1 MSIKLAGG
9 LSNTLADVN
18 ADKEL
23 QVALNQD
30 YNKSGHALIGAE
42 VNSDGEG
49 VGRLVRPA
57 DISTDYRLRVG
68 LDSIVYQD
76 TFSHGQINVSKYKV
90 INTTATNALTGG
102 RWVLNNGNSVTS
114 GQGTQIQTWAYWKF
128 GLSGTMYV
136 DFALQFAQVPQTNN
150 VCEFGLGLAS
160 GVATPTDG
168 VMFRLNASGIMQGV
182 INNGGSET
190 AVTLTGFTPTPAT
203 MYHFLISIHNDRTEF
218 WIDDILYG
226 AIDTPK
232 SIGSPCLSMSL
243 PLLMRIYNSGT
254 VTTAQRL
261 EVSNVSITSGDQ
273 NINKLWATNMAI
285 QGNGSANVPDGT
297 ATGQTANYANSTI
310 PTSATLSNTA
320 AGYTTL
326 GGQWQFAAVAGAE
339 TDYALFAYLNPAGTN
354 AIPGKNLIVRGVRI
368 ETFNMGAV
376 VATTPHLL
384 QWGLGFGSSGVS
396 LATADSATAGTCAPR
411 KITIGTQY
419 LPIGAVIGQN
429 TTPIDI
435 NLDAPEVIE
444 PGTYFHIILK
454 MPVAT
459 ATASQIVRGTCFV
472 NGYFE

>member
-1 MSIKLAGG
+1 
-9 LSNTLADVN
+9 
-18 ADKEL
+18 
-23 QVALNQD
+23 
-30 YNKSGHALIGAE
+30 
-42 VNSDGEG
+42 
-49 VGRLVRPA
+49 
-57 DISTDYRLRVG
+57 
-68 LDSIVYQD
+68 
-76 TFSHGQINVSKYKV
+76 
-90 INTTATNALTGG
+90 
-102 RWVLNNGNSVTS
+102 
-114 GQGTQIQTWAYWKF
+114 
-128 GLSGTMYV
+128 MYV
-136 DFALQFAQVPQTNN
+136 DFTLQFAQVPQTNN

-218 WIDDILYG
+218 WIDNILYG
-226 AIDTPK
+226 ATDTPK

-285 QGNGSANVPDGT
+285 QGNSGANAPDGQT
-297 ATGQTANYANSTI
+297 AGQTANYANSTI
-310 PTSATLSNTA
+310 PTSATLSNTT

-326 GGQWQFAAVAGAE
+326 GGQWQFSAVAGAE

-354 AIPGKNLIVRGVRI
+354 AIPGKNLIIRGVRI

-396 LATADSATAGTCAPR
+396 LATADSATTGTCAPR

-429 TTPIDI
+429 TTAIDI

-444 PGTYFHIILK
+444 PGTYFHVILK

-459 ATASQIVRGTCFV
+459 ATASQIIRGTCFV

>member
-1 MSIKLAGG
+1 MSVKIAGG
-9 LSNTLADVN
+9 VSNAVAEVN
-18 ADKEL
+18 SNKEIL
-23 QVALNQD
+23 VALNQN
-30 YNKSGHALIGAE
+30 YNKAGHVVMASE
-42 VNSDGEG
+42 VNAEGNG
-49 VGRLVRPA
+49 VGRLVRPT

-76 TFSHGQINVSKYKV
+76 TFSHGQVNVSKYKV
-90 INTTATNALTGG
+90 VNTTATNALTGG
-102 RWVLNNGNSVTS
+102 KWVLNNGNSVTS

-128 GLSGTMYV
+128 ALSACLYV
-136 DFALQFAQVPQTNN
+136 DFSLSFAQVPQLNN

-160 GVATPTDG
+160 GVTAPTDG
-168 VMFRLNASGIMQGV
+168 VMFRLNASGVMQGI

-190 AVTLTGFTPTPAT
+190 AVALTGFTPAPAT
-203 MYHFLISIHNDRTEF
+203 MYHFLIAIHNDRTEF
-218 WIDDILYG
+218 WINDILYG
-226 AIDTPK
+226 AITTP
-232 SIGSPCLSMSL
+232 SAIGSPCLSMSL

-261 EVSNVSITSGDQ
+261 EVANVSITSGDQ

-285 QGNGSANVPDGT
+285 QGNGSAKVPDGT

-310 PTSATLSNTA
+310 PTSATLSNTT

-326 GGQWQFAAVAGAE
+326 GGQWQFASVAGAE

-354 AIPGKNLIVRGVRI
+354 AIPGKNLIIRGVRI

-396 LATADSATAGTCAPR
+396 LATTDSATAGTCAPR

-444 PGTYFHIILK
+444 PGTYFHVILK

-459 ATASQIVRGTCFV
+459 ATASQIIRGTCFV

>member
-1 MSIKLAGG
+1 MSVKIAGG
-9 LSNTLADVN
+9 VSNALAEVN
-18 ADKEL
+18 SDKEIL
-23 QVALNQD
+23 VALNQD
-30 YNKSGHALIGAE
+30 YNKAGHVIIASEINSEGDGIGR
-42 VNSDGEG
+42 V
-49 VGRLVRPA
+49 VRPT

-68 LDSIVYQD
+68 LDSIIYQD
-76 TFSHGQINVSKYKV
+76 TFSHGQVNVSKYKV
-90 INTTATNALTGG
+90 VNTTATNALTGG

-114 GQGTQIQTWAYWKF
+114 GQGTQVQTWAYWKF
-128 GLSGTMYV
+128 GLSGTLYI
-136 DFALQFAQVPQTNN
+136 DFALQFAQAPQTNN

-160 GVATPTDG
+160 GVTAPTDG
-168 VMFRLNASGIMQGV
+168 VMFRLNASGIMQGI

-190 AVTLTGFTPTPAT
+190 AVTLTGFTPAPAT

-218 WIDDILYG
+218 WIDDILWG
-226 AIDTPK
+226 FINTPT

-254 VTTAQRL
+254 VTTAQKL

-285 QGNGSANVPDGT
+285 QGNGGTNNPDGT
-297 ATGQTANYANSTI
+297 ASGQTANYANSSA
-310 PTSATLSNTA
+310 PASATLSNTT

-326 GGQWQFAAVAGAE
+326 GGQWQFVAVAGAE

-376 VATTPHLL
+376 VATTPTLL

-429 TTPIDI
+429 TTAIDV

-444 PGTYFHIILK
+444 PGTYFHVILK
-454 MPVAT
+454 MPVGT
-459 ATASQIVRGTCFV
+459 ATASQIIRGNCFV
-472 NGYFE
+472 NCYFE